1 MEYFVGL
8 DLGQARDHTAIA
20 AVSFDAD
27 RKEAVALAE
36 QLYSLGGR
44 RVPEDDLP
52 EAHLE
57 VVHLERMPLG
67 TPYPTIVRHVRTLLD
82 TPPLKGNAELIVDAT
97 GVGAAV
103 VGMLGEAGLRFKS
116 VLITAGDEEV
126 GDVDTYRVPKRDLVA
141 APQVL
146 LQSRELK
153 IAAGLPEAEI
163 LVAELQNFRYEITR
177 SGNDTYAAWREG
189 DHDDLVLALALAVW
203 ALQKTTPPSPAYPTP
218 RLYAG
223 RVFPPPKELPFPLL
237 KGPLFW

>member
-8 DLGQARDHTAIA
+8 DLGQARDYTAIA
-20 AVSFDAD
+20 VVTFDAG

-36 QLYSLGGR
+36 QLYRLRGR
-44 RVPEDDLP
+44 RVSEDDLP

-67 TPYPTIVRHVRTLLD
+67 TPYPEMVRRVQALLG
-82 TPPLKGNAELIVDAT
+82 TPPLKGNAELVVDAT

-103 VGMLGEAGLRFKS
+103 VGMLREAGLWFKS
-116 VLITAGDEEV
+116 VLITAGDQEVREEN
-126 GDVDTYRVPKRDLVA
+126 TYRVPKRDLIA

-153 IAAGLPEAEI
+153 IAAELPEAET
-163 LVAELQNFRYEITR
+163 LAAELQNFRYEITR
-177 SGNDTYAAWREG
+177 SGSDTYAAWREG

-203 ALQKTTPPSPAYPTP
+203 ALQKSPPPAPAYPTP
-218 RLYAG
+218 KSYTG
-223 RVFPPPKELPFPLL
+223 RAFPPPKELPFPPLE
-237 KGPLFW
+237 GPLFW